1 MVVKFGIYQ
10 LPKEHDLVWRDYA
23 DWAKVGKDIWATV
36 GKDTFLDGYVKVYSG
51 EKYVNVYGDSNT
63 LTALTSDI
71 LERIFEDFNTDRPND
86 YTGRL
91 LSVSDV
97 VSLTINGEIRYYY
110 CDSIG
115 WVRI

>member
-1 MVVKFGIYQ
+1 MIVKFGIYQ
-10 LPKEHDLVWRDYA
+10 LPKEHDLVWRGYE
-23 DWAKVGKDIWATV
+23 DWARVGKDIS
-36 GKDTFLDGYVKVYSG
+36 LDDYVKVYGG
-51 EKYVNVYGDSNT
+51 EKYINVYGDSNT

-71 LERIFEDFNTDRPND
+71 LERIFEDFNTDRPDD
-86 YTGRL
+86 YTGRS